1 MNTYKPNRHRV
12 RADTLLFVEYK
23 NVLHLRTYILYHS
36 LSAVSTTSRHLFI
49 IFQKRYYSQ
58 PIQNG

>member
-1 MNTYKPNRHRV
+1 MNAYKPNRHRV

-23 NVLHLRTYILYHS
+23 NVLHLRTYVLYHS

-49 IFQKRYYSQ
+49 IFSETVE
-58 PIQNG
+58 